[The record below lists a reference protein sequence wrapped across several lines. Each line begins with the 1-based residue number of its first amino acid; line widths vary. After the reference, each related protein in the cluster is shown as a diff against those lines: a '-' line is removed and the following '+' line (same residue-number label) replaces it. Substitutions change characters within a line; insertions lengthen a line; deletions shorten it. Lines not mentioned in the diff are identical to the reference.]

1 MHQLYQDNEERI
13 LVAKGQ
19 LEALERQKVAMANL
33 ATSLRKTYETLQ
45 EAEKTTSLNLGSDLL
60 NLSPKELED
69 LNQYL
74 RKIQEF
80 ESHLKQSEFFQEVS
94 SHSSWS
100 EMCPAYLFDSSL

>member
-1 MHQLYQDNEERI
+1 MHQLYQDNEERV

-19 LEALERQKVAMANL
+19 LEALERQKIAMAKL
-33 ATSLRKTYETLQ
+33 AISLRSTYDILH
-45 EAEKTTSLNLGSDLL
+45 EAEKATSQNVDSDLL
-60 NLSPKELED
+60 NLSPKESKD

-80 ESHLKQSEFFQEVS
+80 EAHLKQSEFFQEVS

-100 EMCPAYLFDSSL
+100 ETCPVYLFDSIP

>member
-33 ATSLRKTYETLQ
+33 ATSLRKTYDVLQ
-45 EAEKTTSLNLGSDLL
+45 EAQETTSRNVDSVLL

-80 ESHLKQSEFFQEVS
+80 EYHLKQSEFFQEVS

-100 EMCPAYLFDSSL
+100 QEFLVYLFDSSL